1 MKMYSKNEKLYQKQ
15 NYYKGYEH
23 SFCMDRKE
31 VVIKLI
37 DSKRASILRVLANA
51 KEELSLKEVVQKS
64 NVPVASAHRILQE
77 LAALQLV
84 LRRVWK
90 TSKVYSIVK
99 EESLHELFHE
109 EYDGVQEFVQGLEL
123 ISGIQHLILHKVGKE
138 GKANIFVL
146 GQDLDSAKIEE
157 ACTKVR
163 EKGIDISYLALTKQ
177 QYDQMMKMGL
187 YGGEKKIL
195 K

>member
-1 MKMYSKNEKLYQKQ
+1 
-15 NYYKGYEH
+15 
-23 SFCMDRKE
+23 MDRKE

-37 DSKRASILRVLANA
+37 DSKRASILRVLANT

-109 EYDGVQEFVQGLEL
+109 EYDGVQEFVQALQL
-123 ISGIQHLILHKVGKE
+123 IPGIQHLILHKVGKE

-157 ACTKVR
+157 ACTTVR
-163 EKGIDISYLALTKQ
+163 EKGIDLSYLALTKQ